1 MEGESKYLYDRKTK
15 ALFVRLFSVAINQQ
29 SVIYLNKRKRKEY
42 DAYVHMEY
50 DTFKYSHPHAPSS
63 TTQLHTVHTVR
74 TVHTTHRDET
84 IARLPDPD
92 ALSNLG

>member
-1 MEGESKYLYDRKTK
+1 MEGESKYLYERKTK
-15 ALFVRLFSVAINQQ
+15 ALFVRLFSLAINQQ
-29 SVIYLNKRKRKEY
+29 SVINLNKRKRKGY
-42 DAYVHMEY
+42 DAYILMRHRP
-50 DTFKYSHPHAPSS
+50 PHSY
-63 TTQLHTVHTVR
+63 TVHTVR